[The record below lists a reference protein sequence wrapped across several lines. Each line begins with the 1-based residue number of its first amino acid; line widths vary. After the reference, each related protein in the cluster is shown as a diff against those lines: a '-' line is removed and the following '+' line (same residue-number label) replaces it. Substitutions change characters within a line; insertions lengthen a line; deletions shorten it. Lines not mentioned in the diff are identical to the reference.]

1 MYRAKKPLIQQE
13 NSDEN
18 LVEEVIEREGST
30 YNTDLD
36 HNFNENGMEEV
47 NEVLH
52 YIGYPE
58 LQQLFYHE
66 KIDNEVLANLN
77 QNAIMMLLREYPIG
91 IRIKFYF
98 KLRTFLES
106 IQGNQYNIGSFP
118 SSKSLS
124 SNVSSLNDKL
134 VLDDRSV
141 FNILNE
147 TDEGKRFIRK
157 HPFNKALNVKA
168 KAELSG
174 IICGVV
180 LNEGLKIGRKEAKL
194 LSESICAIYEKED
207 PKSYFDGKI
216 GVLYSK
222 AVYLGNKLKDK
233 IVDEPAKKKQRL
245 LSVTEMEFSVE
256 EVNSDDFVRSNP
268 HSTLNELMFH
278 WDLGFRKRS
287 HFMKSHNDCN
297 LKDIINVYKSY
308 SRSDGYF
315 LVDSDFNS
323 LCPNVLFE
331 ENWSRLKTQLSKVL
345 SKNIANQRIISK
357 LDMIDDMSEE
367 SKSITVLY
375 GLHGFLYSR
384 SNTHIRETIEDS
396 FEQMISI
403 IPSEGSLKI
412 KLQSLREKIQLKKQT
427 LQPVIFCIGDD
438 IESIIN
444 NRFMLIFD
452 DFMYTFTDFCTTFKT
467 YLQMFVVF
475 NLCYPA
481 CSKNVHE
488 FIASNLLDQ
497 KCELAPKCRSLEKL
511 ISDELMSNEL

>member
-1 MYRAKKPLIQQE
+1 
-13 NSDEN
+13 
-18 LVEEVIEREGST
+18 
-30 YNTDLD
+30 
-36 HNFNENGMEEV
+36 MEEV

-315 LVDSDFNS
+315 LVCNFRKCLNHLNLFNVLLCSFQVDSDFNS